1 MVVKIKNSDTVIF
14 AQSLSPR
21 RAGMVIDCEKWT
33 PASAGDSLSK
43 RKPGN
48 GKSFHELKALLELK
62 AFFELKAL
70 LELMA
75 LKHCEQF
82 STFALNSKK
91 YYLLKLLK
99 IL

>member
-48 GKSFHELKALLELK
+48 GKSFHELKAL
-62 AFFELKAL
+62 FELKAL
-70 LELMA
+70 LELKA